1 MHQSEKGPFHARNF
15 ELNRLF
21 ATVCVYKANPVQPF
35 NLGLDIFDFLSLSKS
50 FLSLV
55 LSFFVLFLLCSIAF
69 EVICSSVVSRPS
81 SNQDIIQLNGK
92 SQTL

>member
-1 MHQSEKGPFHARNF
+1 MHQPKKGPFHARNF

-21 ATVCVYKANPVQPF
+21 ATVCYLAPKLLY
-35 NLGLDIFDFLSLSKS
+35 NLLIWDWISLTFQVFL
-50 FLSLV
+50 LSLV
-55 LSFFVLFLLCSIAF
+55 LSFFVLFLLCCIAF